1 MKVIALVMFHFIV
14 ASLIVVITYVYGY
27 NDGCKSNEFWK
38 DTVEKYK
45 DLLERQNND
54 WAEAYTDLQREWL
67 EKYEAKSEYCERQIK
82 ILEQMLEKERG
93 EK

>member
-1 MKVIALVMFHFIV
+1 MKVIALVIFHFIV

-27 NDGCKSNEFWK
+27 NDGRKSNEFWK

-54 WAEAYTDLQREWL
+54 WTEAYIDLQREWRK
-67 EKYEAKSEYCERQIK
+67 KYEAKSEYCERQIK

>member
-1 MKVIALVMFHFIV
+1 MKVIALVIYLSV
-14 ASLIVVITYVYGY
+14 ATLIVVIAYVYGY

-45 DLLERQNND
+45 ELLERQNND
-54 WAEAYTDLQREWL
+54 WAEAYTATQSEWL
-67 EKYEAKSEYCERQIK
+67 EKYKATIESYERQIK
-82 ILEQMLEKERG
+82 IVKQMLEKERG

>member
-1 MKVIALVMFHFIV
+1 MKAIALVIYLSV
-14 ASLIVVITYVYGY
+14 ATLFVVIAYVCGY

-54 WAEAYTDLQREWL
+54 WAVAYNDLQNEWL
-67 EKYEAKSEYCERQIK
+67 GKYKVTVESYERQIK
-82 ILEQMLEKERG
+82 IVKQMLEKERG